1 MYDYIEVMKSDIK
14 QHLEENFEYKYSNV
28 ESLEELGEML
38 NDNLWIEDSVT
49 GNASGSYFCNS
60 YTARECVLDN
70 MDICKEALTEFCVDA
85 ETIGEKFLND
95 EWEYLDVTIRCYL
108 LGQAIGETL
117 QDIEE
122 DFETWLE
129 KKEAEEE

>member
-1 MYDYIEVMKSDIK
+1 MYDYLEEMKADIK

-38 NDNLWIEDSVT
+38 NDNLWTADSVT

-60 YTARECVLDN
+60 YRARECVLDN
-70 MDICKEALTEFCVDA
+70 MDTCKEALAEFCIDA

-117 QDIEE
+117 QDIKE